1 MRRVGV
7 AVCVALGILLIGGCS
22 RDLDVTVRF
31 REVHGLRAGAPV
43 LWNGTPVGRVD
54 EIRYSPDGRFEV
66 GVEVEEAFRDAVTD
80 RSLFVVGT
88 EPDGDDRVL
97 ELVVVGEGGAPLRDG
112 AVVDGATRYEAMGEA
127 VRGQIDRF
135 LRDVREIPDSEAFRE
150 LEKAVD
156 RLAEQFRDAGREA
169 RERLRRDV
177 LPELRRRFDEL
188 RRWFEEQGR
197 GRELDPLDRKIREL
211 ERT

>member
-22 RDLDVTVRF
+22 RDLDVTVRL

-150 LEKAVD
+150 LEKAVEQHRFILSGVLSGNGGQARD
-156 RLAEQFRDAGREA
+156 MFRKATEDFWTKHSHIGLKKDAERD
-169 RERLRRDV
+169 
-177 LPELRRRFDEL
+177 PN
-188 RRWFEEQGR
+188 
-197 GRELDPLDRKIREL
+197 
-211 ERT
+211 